1 MVLTA
6 RRYAVR
12 LERWDLNHEEDAH
25 AGGSSQGSDV
35 MTETVSILGGTGNL
49 GFGLAVRLA
58 LAGYSVCL
66 GSRDPQRAEE
76 AAQRAAELVP
86 GGAVTGSA
94 NADALGK
101 ADRLV
106 IITVPFASQLATLK
120 SVADYWHLGHVALDA
135 TVPLATAVGG
145 RPTQL
150 IQPWQ
155 GSAAQ
160 QARTAIPDEV
170 GLVAGLHTVSAAALL
185 NLDGALDEDT
195 LICGDDR
202 NAKAIATEVLESV
215 EGLRVVDAG
224 PLPMS
229 RLCEGITALLIG
241 INIRNKTHAGIRLT
255 HLTH

>member
-1 MVLTA
+1 
-6 RRYAVR
+6 
-12 LERWDLNHEEDAH
+12 
-25 AGGSSQGSDV
+25 

-49 GFGLAVRLA
+49 GFGLAVRLGG
-58 LAGYSVCL
+58 AGYSVCV
-66 GSRDPQRAEE
+66 GSRDQQRAEE
-76 AAQRAAELVP
+76 AAQRAAHLVP
-86 GGAVTGSA
+86 SGTFTGSA
-94 NADALGK
+94 NADAVGK
-101 ADRLV
+101 ADSLV

-120 SVADYWHLGHVALDA
+120 SIADHWLPGQVAMDA

-160 QARTAIPDEV
+160 QARTAIPDHV

-185 NLDGALDEDT
+185 DLDEALDEDT

-202 NAKAIATEVLESV
+202 NAKAVATEVLQSV
-215 EGLRVVDAG
+215 EGLRVIDAG

-229 RLCEGITALLIG
+229 RLCEGITPLLIG
-241 INIRNKTHAGIRLT
+241 INIRYKTHAGIRLT

>member
-1 MVLTA
+1 
-6 RRYAVR
+6 
-12 LERWDLNHEEDAH
+12 
-25 AGGSSQGSDV
+25 

-49 GFGLAVRLA
+49 GFGLAVRLG
-58 LAGYSVCL
+58 LAGYSVCV
-66 GSRDPQRAEE
+66 GSRDQKRAEE
-76 AAQRAAELVP
+76 AAERAADLVP
-86 GGAVTGSA
+86 SGAFTGRA
-94 NADALGK
+94 NVDAVGK

-106 IITVPFASQLATLK
+106 VITVPFASQLATLK
-120 SVADYWHLGHVALDA
+120 SVADRWHPGQVALDA

-150 IQPWQ
+150 IEPWH

-160 QARTAIPDEV
+160 QARTVIPDDV
-170 GLVAGLHTVSAAALL
+170 GLVAGLHTVSSAALL
-185 NLDGALDEDT
+185 DVDEALDQDT

-202 NAKAIATEVLESV
+202 DAKAIATEVLTSV

-229 RLCEGITALLIG
+229 RLVEGITPLLIG

-255 HLTH
+255 NLTH

>member
-1 MVLTA
+1 
-6 RRYAVR
+6 
-12 LERWDLNHEEDAH
+12 
-25 AGGSSQGSDV
+25 

-49 GFGLAVRLA
+49 GFGLAVRLG
-58 LAGYSVCL
+58 LAGYSVCV
-66 GSRDPQRAEE
+66 GSRDQKRAEE
-76 AAQRAAELVP
+76 AAERAADLVP
-86 GGAVTGSA
+86 SGAFTGRA
-94 NADALGK
+94 NVDAVGK

-106 IITVPFASQLATLK
+106 VITVPFASQLATLK
-120 SVADYWHLGHVALDA
+120 SVADSWHPGQVALDA

-150 IQPWQ
+150 IEPWH

-160 QARTAIPDEV
+160 QARTVIPDDV
-170 GLVAGLHTVSAAALL
+170 GLVAGLHTVSSAALL
-185 NLDGALDEDT
+185 DVDEALDQDT

-202 NAKAIATEVLESV
+202 AAKAIATEVLTSV

-229 RLCEGITALLIG
+229 RLVEGITPLLIG

-255 HLTH
+255 NLTH